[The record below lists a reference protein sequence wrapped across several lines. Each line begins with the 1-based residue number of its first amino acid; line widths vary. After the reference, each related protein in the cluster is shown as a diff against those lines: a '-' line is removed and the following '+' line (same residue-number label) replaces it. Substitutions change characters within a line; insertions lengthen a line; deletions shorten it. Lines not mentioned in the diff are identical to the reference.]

1 MMEQTGIVPKA
12 ISSQP
17 RLSVYQRTLYDAF
30 LELSGSRPYS
40 TSGPLPIS
48 LPVFQA
54 YCWLHSVE
62 VDEAEELWGL
72 MRRLDAHW
80 RDRIEAKKPAKSS
93 NK

>member
-1 MMEQTGIVPKA
+1 MRDRTGIVPHA

-17 RLSVYQRTLYDAF
+17 RLSVYQQNLHDAF

-40 TSGPLPIS
+40 MSGPLPIS
-48 LPVFQA
+48 LPVFQS